1 MVMKEYFSKNK
12 EHGKGHQDGDA
23 MTQEAEEVISHTVLP
38 EDAVIIKDTGE
49 WVFYFSGS
57 ERSLFIT
64 TTAQSSGILGLSIK
78 DLSKIIL
85 SVEKLAALNDATAV
99 KSAPSVQKAPL
110 SRGDTAEKSR
120 NRRRCR
126 RFIRRCEAEFILD
139 NMTYRGI
146 AGDFSLG
153 GLFLR
158 TGRPFP
164 PETMIDIILY
174 FADGTSSRL
183 KAKVRRAL
191 KTPLG
196 KVMGTPKK
204 ELKNGMG
211 VEITERDARYL
222 HFIRSLLS

>member
-1 MVMKEYFSKNK
+1 MVMKQYVSKNK
-12 EHGKGHQDGDA
+12 EHGKGLQDGDA
-23 MTQEAEEVISHTVLP
+23 MTQEAEEVISDTVLP
-38 EDAVIIKDTGE
+38 EDAVIIKETGE

-57 ERSLFIT
+57 ERSLFIRT
-64 TTAQSSGILGLSIK
+64 TTQSSGILGLSLK

-85 SVEKLAALNDATAV
+85 HVEKLAALKDATAV
-99 KSAPSVQKAPL
+99 KSSPPVQKAPRP
-110 SRGDTAEKSR
+110 RGDTAGNSR

-139 NMTYRGI
+139 NMSYRGI

-153 GLFLR
+153 GLFLK
-158 TGRPFP
+158 TSRPFP

-191 KTPLG
+191 RTPQG

-204 ELKNGMG
+204 ALKDGMG
-211 VEITERDARYL
+211 VEIIERDARYL
-222 HFIRSLLS
+222 HFIRALLS

>member
-1 MVMKEYFSKNK
+1 MKQYVSKNK
-12 EHGKGHQDGDA
+12 EHGKDRHDGDA
-23 MTQEAEEVISHTVLP
+23 MTQEAEEVISDTVLP
-38 EDAVIIKDTGE
+38 EDAVIIKETGE
-49 WVFYFSGS
+49 WAFYFSGS
-57 ERSLFIT
+57 ARSLFIR

-85 SVEKLAALNDATAV
+85 HVEKLALKNTAAV
-99 KSAPSVQKAPL
+99 KSSPSVHKEP
-110 SRGDTAEKSR
+110 RPREETAEKSR
-120 NRRRCR
+120 NKRTCR
-126 RFIRRCEAEFILD
+126 RFIRRCEAEFIVD
-139 NMTYRGI
+139 NMSYRGI

-164 PETMIDIILY
+164 PETIIDIILY

-191 KTPLG
+191 RTPLG